1 MLNNIIREYVLSK
14 LGDQVAGD
22 EEIRQWIYKK
32 SQEANQRNF
41 VTHAPKFIHPD
52 AKVSAILVKEKK
64 EDDGY
69 IRTENVPAYL
79 DSIGNAAAM
88 PITELM
94 NLDIDGK
101 PFYEHLQENTEVSK
115 EFVEFLGNNGEQIKD
130 NYLKMF
136 NSPDISS
143 TDARVRQVFFPV
155 EDENQYHIITPMM
168 SSPVM
173 NQLATIL
180 TANRMYISN
189 PTNSDAKNP
198 PRARDLEKKGE
209 YLEGGYWTLS
219 DTVNVSYGGS
229 KPQNISSFNNKV
241 KTIKLLKSLPPEIRK
256 RRIRIPI
263 SSFFSESIYLGA
275 ERYSNLFLSLDKI
288 YRLEKKNVDIRDK
301 RDEYMGAILEEIATD
316 IASVRYE
323 ISFKEGNYRGAL
335 DSAEYI
341 MLYEDEMRYE
351 NDIWLEVIS
360 EKFARWFFSS
370 YKKIVNNPFSFS
382 DGEFRYVRDFAFS
395 NKEDFI
401 Q

>member
-14 LGDQVAGD
+14 LENTAGD
-22 EEIRQWIYKK
+22 EGIRQWIYKK
-32 SQEANQRNF
+32 SQEANQRKF

-52 AKVSAILVKEKK
+52 AKVTTVLVKEGR
-64 EDDGY
+64 ENDGY

-94 NLDIDGK
+94 SLDIDGK
-101 PFYEHLQENTEVSK
+101 PFYEHLLENTEVSM
-115 EFVEFLGNNGEQIKD
+115 EFVEFLGTDGEQIKD

-136 NSPDISS
+136 DSSDFSS
-143 TDARVRQVFFPV
+143 TDARARQVFFPT
-155 EDENQYHIITPMM
+155 EDENQYHIITPLM

-173 NQLATIL
+173 NQMATIL
-180 TANRMYISN
+180 TENRKYINN

-198 PRARDLEKKGE
+198 PKARDLEKKGE
-209 YLEGGYWTLS
+209 YLEGGYWTIS

-241 KTIKLLKSLPPEIRK
+241 KTIKLLKSLPPEIRQ

-263 SSFFSESIYLGA
+263 SSFFTESIYIKS

-301 RDEYMGAILEEIATD
+301 RDEYMGAILDEIATD
-316 IASVRYE
+316 IATVRYE
-323 ISFKEGNYRGAL
+323 ISFKEGDYRGSL
-335 DSAEYI
+335 DSAEYM
-341 MLYEDEMRYE
+341 MLYEDERRYE
-351 NDIWLEVIS
+351 NDNWLEAIS

-382 DGEFRYVRDFAFS
+382 DGEYRYVRDFAFS